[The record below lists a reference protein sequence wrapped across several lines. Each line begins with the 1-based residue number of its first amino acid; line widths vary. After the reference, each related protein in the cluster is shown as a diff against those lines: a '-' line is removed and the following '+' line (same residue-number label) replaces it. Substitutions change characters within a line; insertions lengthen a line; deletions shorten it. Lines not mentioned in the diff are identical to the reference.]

1 MDTHSSAKRG
11 AQLPEARQDQESET
25 LEEPQAK
32 YSKAAGKGNLTPQQ
46 PNPPA
51 SEERDR
57 SQTRQR
63 TDNRRSQDRAYPD
76 SSSDQRRG
84 QGQDKWW
91 QRNWNRDKSDKD
103 SKEVQDLKALVKD
116 LSRLVLRQSD
126 ALSYLQLDVGFM
138 LFLKTTMT
146 PHLEKEPEAA
156 VDWTIVPNLYKVAT
170 KWHTD
175 KEKAPDTLVT
185 TLRTTLFPTGP
196 GHGHV
201 AEAPGPRA
209 TSHPGNHGR
218 EHLPLSQVE
227 PRHQEARQ
235 GGAGAPHLGANSS
248 VARDHQEVASL
259 SQGDHEVP
267 CASAHDAAD
276 VGRGRAVHAGDPQ
289 SLPGGPSG
297 VSTSGENV
305 LQLPVALGGRHN
317 APQQARPGPAG
328 EIHRG
333 VCTPLRLE
341 PQALQGLVFGNK
353 ASFCYANSTLMS
365 LLWMHS
371 QTGILLDPPSP
382 DLRLALQKVLQGADR
397 TRHLW
402 SCALWRRAIRPWPSG
417 GQQDAAEFLQ
427 TLCPLLY
434 STVDKFEWEARHTP
448 RSLDVPSE
456 VSDSGTLLPLPLTV
470 ALASDRDNS
479 TTLQALVDA
488 WHVQRRR
495 DQATVCAATDGP
507 PFLLAQ
513 VARFNDSGAK
523 VQGIIKAPYVI
534 DLPIF
539 NGSGCQTYTSRYTAH
554 CLVFHLGVT
563 SRSGHYRAAM
573 LRQGK
578 IAFTTD
584 DNRKLQPVEPSEVS
598 TILENSYIFFLSKHQ
613 EDAF

>member
-1 MDTHSSAKRG
+1 M
-11 AQLPEARQDQESET
+11 
-25 LEEPQAK
+25 
-32 YSKAAGKGNLTPQQ
+32 
-46 PNPPA
+46 
-51 SEERDR
+51 
-57 SQTRQR
+57 
-63 TDNRRSQDRAYPD
+63 
-76 SSSDQRRG
+76 
-84 QGQDKWW
+84 
-91 QRNWNRDKSDKD
+91 
-103 SKEVQDLKALVKD
+103 
-116 LSRLVLRQSD
+116 
-126 ALSYLQLDVGFM
+126 
-138 LFLKTTMT
+138 
-146 PHLEKEPEAA
+146 
-156 VDWTIVPNLYKVAT
+156 
-170 KWHTD
+170 
-175 KEKAPDTLVT
+175 
-185 TLRTTLFPTGP
+185 
-196 GHGHV
+196 
-201 AEAPGPRA
+201 
-209 TSHPGNHGR
+209 
-218 EHLPLSQVE
+218 
-227 PRHQEARQ
+227 
-235 GGAGAPHLGANSS
+235 
-248 VARDHQEVASL
+248 
-259 SQGDHEVP
+259 
-267 CASAHDAAD
+267 
-276 VGRGRAVHAGDPQ
+276 
-289 SLPGGPSG
+289 
-297 VSTSGENV
+297 
-305 LQLPVALGGRHN
+305 
-317 APQQARPGPAG
+317 
-328 EIHRG
+328 
-333 VCTPLRLE
+333 
-341 PQALQGLVFGNK
+341 FGNK
-353 ASFCYANSTLMS
+353 ASFCYANSALMS

-402 SCALWRRAIRPWPSG
+402 SCALWRRAIQPWPSG
-417 GQQDAAEFLQ
+417 GQQDAANFLQ

-523 VQGIIKAPYVI
+523 VQGIIKASYVI

-584 DNRKLQPVEPSEVS
+584 DNRKLQPVEPSEAS